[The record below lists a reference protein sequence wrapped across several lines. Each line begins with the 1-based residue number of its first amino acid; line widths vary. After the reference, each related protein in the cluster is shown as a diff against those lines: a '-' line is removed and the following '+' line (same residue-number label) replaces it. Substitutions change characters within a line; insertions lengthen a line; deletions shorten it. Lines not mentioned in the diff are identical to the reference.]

1 MNETILLVDFE
12 NIGKIDLTAVPEQV
26 KVALFFGAAQKSV
39 PREFLEAALKLRER
53 FEHINAAGQG
63 KNALDFH
70 IAYYLGEYLTKS
82 PRTECVILSR
92 DKDFAPLVKHL
103 VSRGFAVRTAN
114 TLRDAFPARPA
125 QESRRS
131 APESRRPVQESRRAA
146 PIREPGAAQ
155 EDALQ
160 WLVGGAKNRRP
171 RTRKALAAHLYSHFS
186 KKRSEADIQATID
199 GLIGSG
205 QLGEAN
211 GKITYNF

>member
-1 MNETILLVDFE
+1 MNGIILLVDFE
-12 NIGKIDLTAVPEQV
+12 NIGKIDLTAVPDDV

-39 PREFLEAALKLRER
+39 PREFMEAALKLRER

-82 PRTECVILSR
+82 PHTECVILSR

-103 VSRGFAVRTAN
+103 VMRGFSVRTAN

-125 QESRRS
+125 HEGRRS
-131 APESRRPVQESRRAA
+131 APV
-146 PIREPGAAQ
+146 REPGAAQ
-155 EDALQ
+155 EDALE
-160 WLVGGAKNRRP
+160 WLAGSAKNRRP

-199 GLIGSG
+199 RLLASG
-205 QLGEAN
+205 HLSEAS
-211 GKITYNF
+211 GRITYHF

>member
-1 MNETILLVDFE
+1 
-12 NIGKIDLTAVPEQV
+12 V

-39 PREFLEAALKLRER
+39 PREFMEAALKLRER

-70 IAYYLGEYLTKS
+70 IAYYLGEYLTRE
-82 PRTECVILSR
+82 PRTECIILSR

-103 VSRGFAVRTAN
+103 VLRGFAVRTAN

-125 QESRRS
+125 PETRRQLPAQRS
-131 APESRRPVQESRRAA
+131 A
-146 PIREPGAAQ
+146 AAQ

-160 WLVGGAKNRRP
+160 WLAGSTRNRRP

-186 KKRSEADIQATID
+186 KKRSEADIQAMIER
-199 GLIGSG
+199 LLASG
-205 QLGEAN
+205 ELAEAN
-211 GKITYNF
+211 GRISYNF

>member
-53 FEHINAAGQG
+53 FEHVNAAGQG

-125 QESRRS
+125 QESRR
-131 APESRRPVQESRRAA
+131 PVQESRRAA
-146 PIREPGAAQ
+146 ATREPGAAQ
-155 EDALQ
+155 EDALE
-160 WLVGGAKNRRP
+160 WLAGGAKNRRP

>member
-1 MNETILLVDFE
+1 MSGTVLLVDFE
-12 NIGKIDLTAVPEQV
+12 NIGKIDLTAVPDGV

-39 PREFLEAALKLRER
+39 PREFMEAALKLRER

-70 IAYYLGEYLTKS
+70 IAYYLGEYLTRE
-82 PRTECVILSR
+82 PRTECIILSR

-103 VSRGFAVRTAN
+103 VLRGFAVRTAN

-125 QESRRS
+125 QEIRRPPPAQRPAAAQRPPPAQRS
-131 APESRRPVQESRRAA
+131 A
-146 PIREPGAAQ
+146 AAQ

-160 WLVGGAKNRRP
+160 WLAGSARNRRP

-186 KKRSEADIQATID
+186 KKRSEADIQAMIER
-199 GLIGSG
+199 LLASG
-205 QLGEAN
+205 ELTEAN
-211 GKITYNF
+211 GRITYNF

>member
-12 NIGKIDLTAVPEQV
+12 NIGKIDLTAVPDGI

-39 PREFLEAALKLRER
+39 PREFMEAALKLRER

-82 PRTECVILSR
+82 PRAECVILSR

-103 VSRGFAVRTAN
+103 VLRGFAVRTAN
-114 TLRDAFPARPA
+114 TLRDAFPPRQA
-125 QESRRS
+125 QET
-131 APESRRPVQESRRAA
+131 RRAA
-146 PIREPGAAQ
+146 PSRAPGAAQ
-155 EDALQ
+155 EDALA
-160 WLVGGAKNRRP
+160 WLAGSAKNRRP

-199 GLIGSG
+199 RLLASG
-205 QLGEAN
+205 QLTEAN
-211 GKITYNF
+211 GRITYLF